1 MFVWC
6 EGFRVKHYRV
16 NSMQCKNG
24 YPAEVFS
31 CQKPLTGTEN
41 QPVGSKAVATAP
53 ASQQSYPPLF

>member
-1 MFVWC
+1 MSVWC
-6 EGFRVKHYRV
+6 EGFRVKHHRV
-16 NSMQCKNG
+16 NSVQCKNG

-53 ASQQSYPPLF
+53 VSQEGYPSLF